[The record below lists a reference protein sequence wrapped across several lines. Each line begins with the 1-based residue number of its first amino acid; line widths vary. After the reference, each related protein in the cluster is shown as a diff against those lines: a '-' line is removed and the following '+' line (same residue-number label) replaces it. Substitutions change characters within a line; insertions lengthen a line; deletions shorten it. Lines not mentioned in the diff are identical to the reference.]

1 MKKNKLINLL
11 LIFLLL
17 ISLVACTETDPLDD
31 NYNSSDEVVLTDFE
45 KVNAAK
51 EALDI
56 GDISAVT
63 SNLVLPDETLYFV
76 QVSWESSDRDIINE
90 DGIVS
95 RPEYG
100 EGDAII
106 TLTATLSFNSNTDTK
121 LFQVVVLEMPDGA
134 AGQVQ
139 EATTKLI
146 LMPGDTVYTDYL
158 ILPRISTF
166 ASQVSWE
173 TSDDSIIDLDGHV
186 YQSDTQTLSVTLTAT
201 ITLEDATETK
211 AFNLTVE
218 PKGSDPATGVETITE
233 FDSRI
238 LRIVS
243 VSNKIEFLSAALSAI
258 PGDAIVLEDGRY
270 ANVSFVMDRSGTE
283 ENPIFILASNPG
295 GARIEGESTIRVEA
309 DHVIIA
315 NLLFQNGFPAS
326 DKGGIVLEGDYL
338 RLTNTKFFEFEL
350 SGYDYKWVS
359 SEGMYHEIDR
369 NTFDGKTTGGA
380 LLTVWRDNDDPQFTH
395 IHDNLFQ
402 NYFDTGGANGYE
414 TIRLGT
420 SQQSQSDS
428 YILVEN
434 NLFNNLNGEIEIVSV
449 KSGRVMLRDN
459 TVISSKGMFT
469 LRHGKNSVI
478 ENNVFLTQSKPDAG
492 GVRFYDGGHV
502 IRNNYI
508 EGVDTSS
515 NTRGAIVIHSGV
527 NVPGTDTTMNA
538 QWTSFDSLIIN
549 NTIIN
554 SRQSI
559 MFGGKY
565 THPTLNPTLINNYI
579 YSPTYPIA
587 RYDKLPTNSIWQD
600 NHFYGPSF
608 EGGGAYS
615 LTAIPDGVD
624 FQTTLP
630 EISRNDQNLYLHD
643 SYGAQNLT
651 VLSESEV
658 GSNF

>member
-1 MKKNKLINLL
+1 MIYVFW
-11 LIFLLL
+11 I
-17 ISLVACTETDPLDD
+17 T
-31 NYNSSDEVVLTDFE
+31 
-45 KVNAAK
+45 
-51 EALDI
+51 
-56 GDISAVT
+56 
-63 SNLVLPDETLYFV
+63 
-76 QVSWESSDRDIINE
+76 
-90 DGIVS
+90 
-95 RPEYG
+95 G
-100 EGDAII
+100 E
-106 TLTATLSFNSNTDTK
+106 
-121 LFQVVVLEMPDGA
+121 
-134 AGQVQ
+134 
-139 EATTKLI
+139 
-146 LMPGDTVYTDYL
+146 
-158 ILPRISTF
+158 
-166 ASQVSWE
+166 
-173 TSDDSIIDLDGHV
+173 
-186 YQSDTQTLSVTLTAT
+186 
-201 ITLEDATETK
+201 
-211 AFNLTVE
+211 
-218 PKGSDPATGVETITE
+218 
-233 FDSRI
+233 
-238 LRIVS
+238 
-243 VSNKIEFLSAALSAI
+243 
-258 PGDAIVLEDGRY
+258 
-270 ANVSFVMDRSGTE
+270 
-283 ENPIFILASNPG
+283 
-295 GARIEGESTIRVEA
+295 
-309 DHVIIA
+309 
-315 NLLFQNGFPAS
+315 
-326 DKGGIVLEGDYL
+326 
-338 RLTNTKFFEFEL
+338 
-350 SGYDYKWVS
+350 
-359 SEGMYHEIDR
+359 
-369 NTFDGKTTGGA
+369 
-380 LLTVWRDNDDPQFTH
+380 
-395 IHDNLFQ
+395 
-402 NYFDTGGANGYE
+402 
-414 TIRLGT
+414 
-420 SQQSQSDS
+420 
-428 YILVEN
+428 
-434 NLFNNLNGEIEIVSV
+434 
-449 KSGRVMLRDN
+449 
-459 TVISSKGMFT
+459 
-469 LRHGKNSVI
+469 NSVI